1 MADCWWFC
9 PRENRLQF
17 KVDPPQTSP
26 WLAVWE
32 IQLLDNPYIY
42 TYVYIENDSMYVR
55 AVCAS
60 IYIIYIYIHIHVSIS
75 SKHIKMIQDVSE
87 RSWCLHF
94 AVPSNVQWQIRTS
107 CDRGAAQETAALSAR
122 SRKACRCTGCTITS
136 TEKCLEPYTGRW
148 CWLISV
154 VRVRQ
159 DC

>member
-32 IQLLDNPYIY
+32 IQLLDNPHIY

-60 IYIIYIYIHIHVSIS
+60 IYIKYIYTHIHVSVS